1 MPGTFF
7 VGSFKR
13 EPKGSRYPLTNL
25 NFLVGLHA
33 RLLFVLVLSRLNEV
47 IHSNGRLYLVFEWLQ
62 KDLKRYMDSANGSL
76 DLKRAK
82 VSEVRFSI
90 FHFIYGMLQIM
101 LHGELQSY
109 LYQVLKGLDFCH
121 SRGVMHRDMKP
132 QNLLVDDHGSIKI
145 ADFGLA
151 RAFMIP
157 VRPYTHE
164 VR

>member
-90 FHFIYGMLQIM
+90 FS
-101 LHGELQSY
+101 LHLRNVANNVAWRTA
-109 LYQVLKGLDFCH
+109 VLL
-121 SRGVMHRDMKP
+121 
-132 QNLLVDDHGSIKI
+132 
-145 ADFGLA
+145 
-151 RAFMIP
+151 IP
-157 VRPYTHE
+157 GTERI
-164 VR
+164 RFLS